1 MTKKTSPA
9 VGANSA
15 LDTVQ
20 GLIEV
25 ADIDTVYRD
34 VYLRRARGLLVGVL
48 SLDEYRGMKG
58 VQRAVDEAVR
68 ESKAAAMMQDWKRVA
83 ERAEHAEQ
91 LRRGAEAKAAV
102 MTVGA
107 LVYDAPTVVID
118 PFSPGLEKPGQALG
132 EIRDLAVRNLV
143 RLANSDASLAGFY
156 EGRRAFLA
164 GLALA
169 APKHATDAAAKA
181 SPAVATADI
190 ERLAFDAAQRGDVAE
205 LRRHAQDILTR
216 KAKEAAAPKAAKE
229 KDEPASPLMQG
240 AYECPVDL
248 ATPFADEVA
257 RRAREL
263 GFAVAR
269 TEPLPQAA
277 PLFEFV
283 QSRMWQAQVSDA
295 ESEHEGALKIE
306 TLVDQGSWPADVSE
320 HVKVLVGQFVRN
332 PFVNSGGARYR
343 PAFAAEA
350 VLIEDFPE
358 DQESPAGSELLAA
371 LGLGTRRGLSR
382 TQVESALLEHGA
394 EILKDRLGL
403 DAMEFRLVCVPQDL
417 YSRFGRDHGW
427 GQQRQWTHFDGY
439 QIMTGGRLR
448 ALVGG
453 DAKYGGLNDLAS
465 IASTDQRDSVI
476 ARFAVIRRARHVG
489 RWR

>member
-68 ESKAAAMMQDWKRVA
+68 ESKAAAMMQDWQRVA

-118 PFSPGLEKPGQALG
+118 PFSPGLEKAGQALG
-132 EIRDLAVRNLV
+132 EVRDLAVRTLA
-143 RLANSDASLAGFY
+143 RLAKNDASLGGFY
-156 EGRRAFLA
+156 EGRRVFLA

-205 LRRHAQDILTR
+205 LGRHAHEILAR
-216 KAKEAAAPKAAKE
+216 QAKEAAAPKAVTEKE
-229 KDEPASPLMQG
+229 APAAPLAQG
-240 AYECPVDL
+240 AY
-248 ATPFADEVA
+248 A
-257 RRAREL
+257 
-263 GFAVAR
+263 
-269 TEPLPQAA
+269 
-277 PLFEFV
+277 
-283 QSRMWQAQVSDA
+283 
-295 ESEHEGALKIE
+295 
-306 TLVDQGSWPADVSE
+306 
-320 HVKVLVGQFVRN
+320 
-332 PFVNSGGARYR
+332 
-343 PAFAAEA
+343 
-350 VLIEDFPE
+350 
-358 DQESPAGSELLAA
+358 
-371 LGLGTRRGLSR
+371 
-382 TQVESALLEHGA
+382 
-394 EILKDRLGL
+394 
-403 DAMEFRLVCVPQDL
+403 
-417 YSRFGRDHGW
+417 
-427 GQQRQWTHFDGY
+427 
-439 QIMTGGRLR
+439 
-448 ALVGG
+448 
-453 DAKYGGLNDLAS
+453 
-465 IASTDQRDSVI
+465 
-476 ARFAVIRRARHVG
+476 
-489 RWR
+489 